1 VNHVKGYEMD
11 AKINI
16 AVLGSCATRDN
27 FNSKFN
33 DNYKDFYQ
41 CVLTQNQTS
50 IISLMSKEMSFIE
63 EDIGELDDYT
73 KWNVRTD
80 FTKDFLSILKEKT
93 PDYLIIDFFADIH
106 FGCIRID
113 NNKYITN
120 NRWMLWKTP
129 YFKRLKETENFRT
142 LNIQDNTDQYIEL
155 WKGSIDKL
163 ANFIAEEVPGCK
175 VIIHKARNV
184 RNMLTNDCGK
194 IVDLSTSGKVKK
206 ENVERLN
213 ALWEQLDDYAVT
225 TYNWGFIEMPESSTF
240 EGHPWGPFYVHYT
253 MDYYQQFLN
262 QLHGIVIQNIV
273 NQTDNKLL
281 RDIVNDWAKKHSRI
295 TLGNLEQY
303 RQLAQEKLSLE
314 NQLMEEKRKN
324 DRYKSE
330 IEKLKSQ
337 ANIKGVLKRSVRRI
351 PILTKIYRV
360 INKALS

>member
-1 VNHVKGYEMD
+1 MD
-11 AKINI
+11 NKINI

-33 DNYKDFYQ
+33 ENYKDFYD

-50 IISLMSKEMSFIE
+50 IISLTSSEFSFTE
-63 EDIGELDDYT
+63 DDIGEMDEYT

-80 FTKDFLSILKEKT
+80 FTKEFISLLKEKT

-106 FGCIRID
+106 FGCIQVD
-113 NNKYITN
+113 KNKYITN
-120 NRWMLWKTP
+120 NRWMVWKTP
-129 YFKRLKETENFRT
+129 FYKKMKESENIRT
-142 LNIQDNTDQYIEL
+142 LNIQGNTEEYLGL
-155 WKGSIDKL
+155 WKASMEKL
-163 ANFIAEEVPGCK
+163 AKFLSEEVPSCK

-184 RNMLTNDCGK
+184 RNMLINDCTN
-194 IVDLSTSGKVKK
+194 IVELSTSGRVKK
-206 ENVERLN
+206 EDVDLLN
-213 ALWEQLDDYAVT
+213 TLWDQLDDYAIT

-273 NQTDNKLL
+273 NQTDNQLL

-337 ANIKGVLKRSVRRI
+337 ANIKGVLKSSVRRI